1 VYAGPPHLV
10 TEMLRSG
17 RSEAIETGL
26 SLKGELILQGDWL
39 NTQALIIKSSFI
51 LLLFVLGLRE
61 WLSSHRERRRKRK
74 TVLLIYRKS
83 R

>member
-1 VYAGPPHLV
+1 MV

-61 WLSSHRERRRKRK
+61 WLSSRRERRRKRK